1 RMSAGSTALAGIAA
15 GWLFAGGQTTSAVAA
30 ATGEGSSDSEA
41 TALACESSCGSA
53 LASTSSTVARDVL
66 VVSGGTGASPVAIM
80 GSPGRRVRGAS
91 GQGLLSGVATSPP
104 RVWPAPAR
112 LRGNPSKPPSNALAN
127 QWTLRVRAS
136 VEGGTSF
143 SRIASPQ
150 TLGFPGKNRGIQER
164 TPPAFLQ
171 RVSPGP
177 FGGVGKTAY
186 LRSAQGPVWAVEES
200 ARPLL
205 PRGSPSQLPKQ
216 VVTVPARRNVKSAR
230 APWRGA
236 RDRADGSRGSVGPRH
251 GEPQLPRGALRPR
264 LPLSCRR

>member
-1 RMSAGSTALAGIAA
+1 MSAGSTALAGIAA

-41 TALACESSCGSA
+41 TALACEPSCGSA

-80 GSPGRRVRGAS
+80 GSPGLRVRGAS
-91 GQGLLSGVATSPP
+91 GQGLLSGVATCPP
-104 RVWPAPAR
+104 RVRPAPAR

-127 QWTLRVRAS
+127 QWTLRVRAC
-136 VEGGTSF
+136 VEWGTSF

-150 TLGFPGKNRGIQER
+150 TVWFPGKNRGIQER

-177 FGGVGKTAY
+177 FGGVCKTAY
-186 LRSAQGPVWAVEES
+186 LRTVKGPVWSVEES
-200 ARPLL
+200 AALCFL
-205 PRGSPSQLPKQ
+205 EE
-216 VVTVPARRNVKSAR
+216 ARHNYRNRS
-230 APWRGA
+230 
-236 RDRADGSRGSVGPRH
+236 
-251 GEPQLPRGALRPR
+251 
-264 LPLSCRR
+264 

>member
-1 RMSAGSTALAGIAA
+1 
-15 GWLFAGGQTTSAVAA
+15 
-30 ATGEGSSDSEA
+30 
-41 TALACESSCGSA
+41 
-53 LASTSSTVARDVL
+53 
-66 VVSGGTGASPVAIM
+66 
-80 GSPGRRVRGAS
+80 
-91 GQGLLSGVATSPP
+91 LLSGVATCPP
-104 RVWPAPAR
+104 RVRPAPAR

-127 QWTLRVRAS
+127 QWTLRVRAC
-136 VEGGTSF
+136 VEWGTSF

-177 FGGVGKTAY
+177 FGGVRKTAY
-186 LRSAQGPVWAVEES
+186 LRTVKGPVWSVEES

-216 VVTVPARRNVKSAR
+216 VVKAARPPRRNVKSAR

-236 RDRADGSRGSVGPRH
+236 RDRADGSRGSGGPRH
-251 GEPQLPRGALRPR
+251 GEPQLPRGAL
-264 LPLSCRR
+264 